1 MSWAVTIAAG
11 ASAVGA
17 GVSAY
22 GASKAGETD
31 PVPRPLDIFKLGT
44 TGSRAGTSL
53 AGRQATGYLDYLRQ
67 SVPGFIALQDQ
78 LGPQLMAQGLG
89 QGQQYLS
96 GTDGQMGLLGLS
108 KLAGMGTGQN
118 LTDLRAAELAQM
130 TGQANLTRGL
140 LAGLSPEQASAVQQ
154 AQMEA
159 DRATASAQGV
169 TPEEQRMYQQTARE
183 AAQASGRLGG
193 NSAIAAEVMG
203 RENVLAQ
210 KRREAENARTRS
222 YAMAGEF
229 YTNPGLR
236 LLSAAPQSYV
246 AGTGLLSSALQAGP
260 ATSGQFDFNA
270 PINFAQQRA
279 GALNQANMAQ
289 YSANAQS
296 QANQA
301 AMYSQIGSGLMSA
314 GMSGM
319 GGGFGTSMGNFG
331 SFASSGQGGN
341 AMTAAGNMGRSFLGQ
356 PLQAYTV

>member
-1 MSWAVTIAAG
+1 MTMAAIATGTAAVVGAG
-11 ASAVGA
+11 ASIY
-17 GVSAY
+17 SA
-22 GASKAGETD
+22 KQAGESA
-31 PVPRPLDIFKLGT
+31 PVTRPTDIFRLATSGK
-44 TGSRAGTSL
+44 RAGTSL
-53 AGRQATGYLDYLRQ
+53 AGRQATGYIDYL
-67 SVPGFIALQDQ
+67 SGAVPGFISLQER

-96 GTDGQMGLLGLS
+96 GTDAQMGLLGLS

-130 TGQANLTRGL
+130 TGQTGLTRGL

-159 DRATASAQGV
+159 DRASASAQGV
-169 TPEEQRMYQQTARE
+169 TPEEQRMYQQAARE

-210 KRREAENARTRS
+210 KRREAENARTKS

-236 LLSAAPQSYV
+236 LLSSAPQSFT
-246 AGTGLLSSALQAGP
+246 AGTGLLSTALQAGP
-260 ATSGQFDFNA
+260 ATSGQFDYNA
-270 PINFAQQRA
+270 PIGFAQQKA
-279 GALNQANMAQ
+279 GAQNQANMAQ
-289 YSANAQS
+289 YSINAQN
-296 QANQA
+296 QQNQA
-301 AMYSQIGSGLMSA
+301 AMYSQLGAGLMNI

-319 GGGFGTSMGNFG
+319 GGGAGTSLGNFA
-331 SFASSGQGGN
+331 SFAGSGQGAN
-341 AMTAAGNMGRSFLGQ
+341 AATAAGNVGRSFLGQ
-356 PLQAYTV
+356 PLRAYTV

>member
-31 PVPRPLDIFKLGT
+31 PVPRPIDIFKLGT

-159 DRATASAQGV
+159 DVSADRPRG
-169 TPEEQRMYQQTARE
+169 
-183 AAQASGRLGG
+183 
-193 NSAIAAEVMG
+193 
-203 RENVLAQ
+203 
-210 KRREAENARTRS
+210 
-222 YAMAGEF
+222 
-229 YTNPGLR
+229 
-236 LLSAAPQSYV
+236 
-246 AGTGLLSSALQAGP
+246 
-260 ATSGQFDFNA
+260 
-270 PINFAQQRA
+270 
-279 GALNQANMAQ
+279 
-289 YSANAQS
+289 
-296 QANQA
+296 
-301 AMYSQIGSGLMSA
+301 
-314 GMSGM
+314 
-319 GGGFGTSMGNFG
+319 
-331 SFASSGQGGN
+331 SSGV
-341 AMTAAGNMGRSFLGQ
+341 RSPWRQLR
-356 PLQAYTV
+356 YCS